1 MFDFI
6 DNGRSQYRGVL
17 IISETNQTRSIV
29 VVAIYLMMKYKWTL
43 MKTLE
48 FLNQKKVDAV
58 ITSEILGVLKDV
70 EA

>member
-6 DNGRSQYRGVL
+6 DNGRNQYRGVL

-29 VVAIYLMMKYKWTL
+29 AVAIYLMMRYKWSL
-43 MKTLE
+43 FKTLE

-58 ITSEILGVLKDV
+58 ISTDIHNALKEV
-70 EA
+70 EK

>member
-58 ITSEILGVLKDV
+58 ITSEILGVLKDI